1 MDDRLF
7 RRPTLLLVAFD
18 AGTSRKGR
26 QRQEIAFTRRLRS
39 RTRRG
44 ERPAALGGTVALIAF
59 ALGLF
64 AAAPAARA
72 EAGPAF
78 APGAET
84 RVDDA
89 SVGPSGH
96 YVVYLPADYTPDRTW
111 PVIFNYHGH
120 GGKPTTEPLKG
131 FLDGKEFI
139 IVGMDYWWDSMDKA
153 AKIDRD
159 VPIVNRLA
167 ADVGAKLKVDP
178 QQAIIA
184 GASAGGW
191 AVSGIAEATPALWAG
206 WVVLG
211 AGRYGD
217 IRGARP
223 LPTFTTSPFLGK
235 GIRKPVGPSLAGKGV
250 YLGDG
255 RGDINYDWAKK
266 AADYYRGQG
275 AEVVFETYEGGHGA
289 YPKSKS
295 LIDFLWNTGPWRQ
308 AKADLAEANAYIQA
322 RKFDKAREC
331 LQKILDKYPGTTWAA
346 QAQERLAKLPAATK

>member
-1 MDDRLF
+1 MDHRLF
-7 RRPTLLLVAFD
+7 RHPTFLLVAFD
-18 AGTSRKGR
+18 ARTSRKGR
-26 QRQEIAFTRRLRS
+26 QRQENAFTRRVR
-39 RTRRG
+39 
-44 ERPAALGGTVALIAF
+44 RPAALIGAVVLIAF

-96 YVVYLPADYTPDRTW
+96 YVVYLPPDYTPDRTW

-159 VPIVNRLA
+159 VPIVKRLA

-235 GIRKPVGPSLAGKGV
+235 GIRKPGGPSLAGKGV
-250 YLGDG
+250 YIGDG
-255 RGDINYDWAKK
+255 RSDINYEWAKR

-308 AKADLAEANAYIQA
+308 AKADLAEADAYIQA
-322 RKFDKAREC
+322 RKLDKAREC

-346 QAQERLAKLPAATK
+346 QARERLAKLPAAPK

>member
-7 RRPTLLLVAFD
+7 RHPKFLLVAFA

-26 QRQEIAFTRRLRS
+26 QRQGNAFTRRVRS

-44 ERPAALGGTVALIAF
+44 ERPAALSGAVVLMAF

-64 AAAPAARA
+64 AAAPAAQA
-72 EAGPAF
+72 AAGPVF
-78 APGAET
+78 APGEET

-89 SVGPSGH
+89 SVGPAGH
-96 YVVYLPADYTPDRTW
+96 YVVYLPPDYTPDRAW

-131 FLDGKEFI
+131 YLDGKEFI

-159 VPIVNRLA
+159 VETVRHLAPQLA
-167 ADVGAKLKVDP
+167 ARLKADP

-184 GASAGGW
+184 GTSAGGW

-206 WVVLG
+206 WVVVG

-235 GIRKPVGPSLAGKGV
+235 GVKKAGRPSLAGKGI
-250 YLGDG
+250 YIGDG
-255 RGDINYDWAKK
+255 RSDINYEWARK

-289 YPKSKS
+289 DPKSKQ

-308 AKADLAEANAYIQA
+308 AKADLAEADAYLQA
-322 RKFDKAREC
+322 RKLDKAREC
-331 LQKILDKYPGTTWAA
+331 LQKILDKYPGTPWAA
-346 QAQERLAKLPAATK
+346 QAQERLAKLPPAR